1 MLISLQKISQLFLLL
16 LFIPLICCA
25 EDDSAPAK
33 FYDGLPIQA
42 EKTEKT
48 EKSVKHHTVKPKQSL
63 ATQFLQLF
71 SDKKTPAAKETE
83 PAKADNS
90 DAEKLELER
99 PTRPHRKKNSHL
111 NDNSAEKPDLKL
123 NSDSDSE
130 DENFETYVV
139 GKNETLYSIALRFKV
154 PFAQLAAWNAITSP
168 NQLYSGQKLKIFKNK
183 QKHSD
188 LKSAKKRSESGENLR
203 ENSQKTSIIS
213 INNKSMLKFYCHWPT
228 KGKIIKTFSQT
239 GGRGIEISGRAGQA
253 IRAIAEGNVVAV
265 SLGIYGH
272 GGFIV
277 IEHADKILSSYANNS
292 RSLVK
297 NGQAV
302 AQGQMIAEMGRVG
315 RKPPSLEFEIRK
327 NGALVNPML
336 CLPKKT

>member
-16 LFIPLICCA
+16 LFIPLICSA

-33 FYDGLPIQA
+33 FYDGLPIEP
-42 EKTEKT
+42 EKA
-48 EKSVKHHTVKPKQSL
+48 VKHHTAKSKQSL
-63 ATQFLQLF
+63 SNPILKFF
-71 SDKKTPAAKETE
+71 EDKKAASAKEAETAKPDDSETE
-83 PAKADNS
+83 S
-90 DAEKLELER
+90 QELE
-99 PTRPHRKKNSHL
+99 PPPPHKKISHPY
-111 NDNSAEKPDLKL
+111 NNPPEKADLKL
-123 NSDSDSE
+123 NSDPEGDA
-130 DENFETYVV
+130 FEIHLV

-188 LKSAKKRSESGENLR
+188 LKSAKKRLESTEKLR
-203 ENSQKTSIIS
+203 EKSQKTSIIS

-228 KGKIIKTFSQT
+228 KGKIIKNFSQT

-253 IRAIAEGNVVAV
+253 IKAIAQGSVVAV
-265 SLGIYGH
+265 SPGIYGH

-277 IEHADKILSSYANNS
+277 IEHADRILSSYANNS
-292 RSLVK
+292 RSVVK

-327 NGALVNPML
+327 NGVLVNPML